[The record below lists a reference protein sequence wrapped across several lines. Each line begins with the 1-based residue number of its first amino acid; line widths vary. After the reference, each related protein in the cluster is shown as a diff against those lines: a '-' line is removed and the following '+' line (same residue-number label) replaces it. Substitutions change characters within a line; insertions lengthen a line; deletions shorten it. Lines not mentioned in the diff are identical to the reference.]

1 MTLTKSLLLGSS
13 ATLVAVAGAQAA
25 DLPSKKAAP
34 ATYVKVC
41 DAYGAGFFVIPGTDT
56 CVKIG
61 GYVRAEYQYVAPQA
75 TSQLVFSSS
84 TKNRGGVSPTLA
96 SAGTNAIGVVSS
108 AATGDMGTVYNI
120 LKSSSVPTTT
130 GVITAG
136 NGMTRWDNQTAAGIT
151 ATAVGGYQSASTG
164 SAYGSLS
171 STNKMGSIVQADSA
185 NSLAQATAGYEIR
198 GRIDVDARTA
208 TSMGPARTFVR
219 LRLANTSGVRNT
231 SIANNTGYTNSVAST
246 TGATLETASIQ
257 WAGFTFGVAPE
268 NYAMMPSAAYNANPW
283 TGFPN
288 GMKQIAYTASLG
300 GGLSAT
306 IALEDAKDM
315 NNPQTNL
322 SRGSTTAWAVG
333 NIRLDQS
340 WGFAAIHGMVGNNSV
355 QKNWTPLTWV
365 AGGMDG
371 NGVEQLGGYYYVAP
385 FAGFNAPPSSS
396 TLSTGETTKM
406 GYAVG
411 ATVNFKLPMI
421 APGDQVWLTANY
433 TDGALTGI
441 MSSGGLSNIATAS
454 NKRLLGGLVRVDSNL
469 QVTGLNTFDTV
480 KAWNVAAAMT
490 HYWAAQW
497 RSQLSAG
504 YMAVNTPTAAAGY
517 IQWGDGNVQ
526 VYTGSL
532 VYSPVKD
539 LDIGLETQYAKA
551 SNKVQNWSTGAPA
564 LTGLNP
570 SNWTTKLRVERTF

>member
-56 CVKIG
+56 CVRIG

-75 TSQLVFSSS
+75 TSQL
-84 TKNRGGVSPTLA
+84 TYGTGKNR
-96 SAGTNAIGVVSS
+96 AGTYGTTSGAGTDVYASRATLNT
-108 AATGDMGTVYNI
+108 AADGI
-120 LKSSSVPTTT
+120 FLLKSSSTPASTTF
-130 GVITAG
+130 GAATAG
-136 NGMTRWDNQTAAGIT
+136 GYIYTYTTSQTAIT
-151 ATAVGGYQSASTG
+151 GYGATTVGAAVSAV
-164 SAYGSLS
+164 
-171 STNKMGSIVQADSA
+171 NKMGSIIQSDAQNAD
-185 NSLAQATAGYEIR
+185 AQATAGYEIR
-198 GRIDVDARTA
+198 GRIDVDARTP

-231 SIANNTGYTNSVAST
+231 SIANNGAYSQSVAST

-268 NYAMMPSAAYNANPW
+268 NYAMMPSQAYNANPW

-306 IALEDAKDM
+306 LALEDAKDM
-315 NNPQTNL
+315 NQAQTNL
-322 SRGSTTAWAVG
+322 SRTSTTAWLVG
-333 NIRLDQS
+333 NVRLDQS
-340 WGFAAIHGMVGNNSV
+340 WGFAAIHGMIGNNSV
-355 QKNWTPLTWV
+355 QKNWSPYTWV
-365 AGGMDG
+365 AGGLDG
-371 NGVEQLGGYYYVAP
+371 NGVEQLAGYYYVAP
-385 FAGFNAPPSSS
+385 FAGFNAPASSS
-396 TLSTGETTKM
+396 TLSTGETTKQ
-406 GYAVG
+406 GYAIG

-454 NKRLLGGLVRVDSNL
+454 NKRLLGGLVRMDQNL
-469 QVTGLNTFDTV
+469 QVTGHNTFDTV

-490 HYWAAQW
+490 HYWAANW
-497 RSQLSAG
+497 RSNVSAG
-504 YMAVNTPTAAAGY
+504 YMAVNTPTAAAGF

-532 VYSPVKD
+532 IYSPVKD

-551 SNKVQNWSTGAPA
+551 SNKVQNWSTTAPA